1 VGVAYPQRPGL
12 PVKVYYRKPSGAWIT
27 RELETAEDGVFTDSF
42 VADEAGAWIVKA
54 EGGRSTLFASVFVRA
69 SLAAPRRRASP
80 RPSA

>member
-12 PVKVYYRKPSGAWIT
+12 LVKASYRKPSGTWIT
-27 RELETAEDGVFTDSF
+27 RELETIEDGVFMNSF

-54 EGGRSTLFASVFVRA
+54 EGRRSTLFAFVFVRA